1 MVDAYA
7 ISPPPLAAIEIAGSA
22 QLFPVRRI
30 LCVGRNYAA
39 HAREMGGDPDRTPPF
54 FFAKPADAVVADGET
69 IPYPP
74 LTSDLHHEV
83 ELVVAIGHGGADIAA
98 RDALDCVFG
107 YAVGIDLTRRDRQA
121 EAKANGQPWEW
132 GKAFDRSAPVG
143 ALRRASEIGHPAE
156 GRIELSVNGTARQQ
170 GDLAD
175 MIWPVA
181 DIIAAAS
188 RSIALAPGDLLFTG
202 TPAGVGPIHPG
213 DTLVGTVANVGR
225 IAITIEQK
233 TSLAPSGE

>member
-1 MVDAYA
+1 MADDYA
-7 ISPPPLAAIEIAGSA
+7 IPPPPTPSIEIAGSG
-22 QLFPVRRI
+22 QRFPVRRI

-54 FFAKPADAVVADGET
+54 FFSKPADAVVADGET

-74 LTSDLHHEV
+74 LTRDLHHEV
-83 ELVVAIGHGGADIAA
+83 ELVVAIAHGGSAIDA
-98 RDALDCVFG
+98 RDALDRVFG
-107 YAVGIDLTRRDRQA
+107 YAVGIDLTRRDLQA
-121 EAKANGQPWEW
+121 AAKAAGQPWDW

-143 ALRRASEIGHPAE
+143 ALRRVSEIGHPGS
-156 GRIELSVNGTARQQ
+156 GRIELSVNGTRRQE

-188 RSIALAPGDLLFTG
+188 RSVALAPGDLLFTG
-202 TPAGVGPIHPG
+202 TPSGVGAVVAG

-225 IAITIEQK
+225 VAVTVR
-233 TSLAPSGE
+233 

>member
-1 MVDAYA
+1 MSESYP
-7 ISPPPLAAIEIAGSA
+7 IPPPPQPSIEIAGSS
-22 QLFPVRRI
+22 QRFPVRRI

-74 LTSDLHHEV
+74 LTHDLHHEV
-83 ELVVAIGHGGADIAA
+83 ELVVAIAHGGADIDA
-98 RDALDCVFG
+98 RDALDRVFG
-107 YAVGIDLTRRDRQA
+107 YAVGIDLTRRDLQA
-121 EAKANGQPWEW
+121 EAKAKGQPWEW

-143 ALRRASEIGHPAE
+143 ALRRASEIGHPAR
-156 GRIELSVNGTARQQ
+156 GRIELAVNDMIRQA

-181 DIIAAAS
+181 AIIAAAS

-202 TPAGVGPIHPG
+202 TPAGVGPVVAG

-225 IAITIEQK
+225 VKVTIERP
-233 TSLAPSGE
+233 AG